1 MLAQPP
7 SQPIQDPRD
16 GTASGL
22 PREQTLERLLEHVRT
37 LMHVDAAAF
46 LLVDGGR
53 RWIEPPAGWVTSP
66 DLRDAIQAGAGHA
79 YDRSRP
85 GLVEFVVER
94 DRSLLLPR
102 VEAWE

>member
-7 SQPIQDPRD
+7 SQPIQDTRD

-46 LLVDGGR
+46 LLVDRAR
-53 RWIEPPAGWVTSP
+53 RRIEPLAGWFTSP
-66 DLRDAIQAGAGHA
+66 DLRDAIQG
-79 YDRSRP
+79 SP
-85 GLVEFVVER
+85 GLAQLVVER

-102 VEAWE
+102 VEAWEAAPDL